1 MLGDFLTKLLTLL
14 FGYAF
19 PAFECFRIVEQR
31 PGHIEQLR
39 FWCQYWIIVAIVMIV
54 ETVGVFVQWIPAY
67 GELKLAFLVY
77 LWYPKTKGT
86 DAVYDTFLRPYV
98 MQYEPDIEQ
107 RLNYLRANAGKLI
120 VFYIKNFAD
129 KGVTVFLESLNYV
142 VSQTSNATKKG
153 GFFSFRKKKK
163 EEEPPSVSE
172 LLQTA
177 LNAAREKNEAE
188 GRQRRPHQNRYDDR
202 YNYRYDD

>member
-1 MLGDFLTKLLTLL
+1 MLGDFLTKCLTLL

-39 FWCQYWIIVAIVMIV
+39 FWCQYWIIVAILMIV

-67 GELKLAFLVY
+67 GELKLGFLLY

-86 DAVYDTFLRPYV
+86 DVVYDTFLRPYV

-107 RLNYLRANAGKLI
+107 RLSYLRANAGKLI
-120 VFYIKNFAD
+120 VFYIKNFTD
-129 KGVTVFLESLNYV
+129 KGITVFLEGLNFV
-142 VSQTSNATKKG
+142 VSQTSKATKKG
-153 GFFSFRKKKK
+153 GFFSFFKKK

-177 LNAAREKNEAE
+177 LNAAKEKNEAE
-188 GRQRRPHQNRYDDR
+188 ARQRRPRHNRYDDR
-202 YNYRYDD
+202 YDYRYDD